1 MRLFVPLT
9 RRLDLSKAKAK
20 ASSQQFDL
28 FGGGGPPRPPGAGW
42 QNIPAGKHG
51 GFRRRKGT
59 GYEYW
64 YPGTGIQGHPHPGE
78 SEAVHAEHAAP
89 EEAARARPEPLVSWR
104 EAPIEVEPPPSPA
117 APAAPPRKVS
127 IVRINPETGK
137 EEPVAPAAPKP
148 SAAPAPPP
156 KAEPKPVNKDSAGNP
171 IDRETRYSVWE
182 RSPSGD
188 WTMDRSYSGAWF
200 LPGSGGEPD
209 LTDPRKKVVPFGH
222 SPILPE
228 PKPAPPQP
236 AAEPLKLEPA
246 PKPAPGRKKAAKPA
260 KEAPEEPGKY
270 ETTGYVFGSRAE
282 LWALRNS
289 GELEKDPAIAYKL
302 TTKKAVL
309 GGEVEASSFAAEREA
324 GTEPAAAFLK
334 FKLMQAI
341 QQRPEDSPEARE
353 KFSAAIFMVQKSL
366 AGARTQDDMRTFVR
380 ELEDQLRGVAPK
392 EELTHAMLVERGWD
406 AIFMDPPEGSRT
418 SRPEE
423 WRTYRQAHYEANSAI
438 LKHYDGHCNIR
449 KIDNDHYV
457 AMGPQVA
464 AVHREMVQTLETLG
478 PRFLAI
484 IGYRVTYPQR
494 RRAAQDSPFSHLW
507 DKDRFRVE
515 HVGHKSEVWQK
526 VWQEESRIRAKTKLH
541 EDYKAF
547 LQTNPS
553 ETERAAAAVAA
564 DPWHWLEPAGAK
576 SAETSATTRT
586 DTAKA
591 GESSATTRTDTEK
604 GEDYHTIL
612 DQARLGESK
621 RVGPLVPGNK
631 GIGSHEMAKS
641 LGLHEVE
648 YGHWVGGEDQSER
661 QWHTESAHAALYDL
675 AHVLGIAPE
684 QIGQRKEGEAKG
696 RLTMAFGSRG
706 SGRFAATY
714 HPAEK
719 VINITKIAGKGS
731 LAHEWGHFLD
741 YMIRH
746 VSAEG
751 SGKPGSTAAAVMGS
765 GMGAAISPKV
775 QAAMSQ
781 VMTTITRA
789 SASSEGRFESHRRI
803 EQRKRD
809 YYDKLR
815 DSRAA
820 RTPGAE
826 TERSAALANEAEE
839 IRLEISGMVKE
850 HNAAVRGGGD
860 FRPPTEFYASA
871 RKMGDYWQRPTE
883 LFARCFEAY
892 VSDRLEEQG
901 RQNTYLVCGAKP
913 MEAHPGYYPSGDHRK
928 NVNLAMDALMEA
940 LRKDDHFRK
949 ALPDWD
955 AWFSAVVSG
964 PRLTVPVG

>member
-9 RRLDLSKAKAK
+9 RRLDLSKAKK
-20 ASSQQFDL
+20 ASQQFDL

-78 SEAVHAEHAAP
+78 SEAVHAEHAA
-89 EEAARARPEPLVSWR
+89 A
-104 EAPIEVEPPPSPA
+104 VE
-117 APAAPPRKVS
+117 PAAPPPVPVAAPRKVT
-127 IVRINPETGK
+127 IVRVNPETGK

-246 PKPAPGRKKAAKPA
+246 PAPTAARKNASKPA

-353 KFSAAIFMVQKSL
+353 KFSAAIFMVQKSI
-366 AGARTQDDMRTFVR
+366 AGARTDDDMRTFVR
-380 ELEDQLRGVAPK
+380 ELEDQLRGVAPR

-406 AIFMDPPEGSRT
+406 AIFMDPPEGTRT

-423 WRTYRQAHYEANSAI
+423 WRTYHQARQEANSAI

-449 KIDNDHYV
+449 KIDDDHYV
-457 AMGPQVA
+457 AMAPQVA

-484 IGYRVTYPQR
+484 IGYKVTYPQR

-526 VWQEESRIRAKTKLH
+526 VWQEESRIRAM
-541 EDYKAF
+541 A
-547 LQTNPS
+547 QN
-553 ETERAAAAVAA
+553 AAEGGTSN
-564 DPWHWLEPAGAK
+564 PWHWLEPDAGATK
-576 SAETSATTRT
+576 P
-586 DTAKA
+586 
-591 GESSATTRTDTEK
+591 ESSATTRTDTEK

-631 GIGSHEMAKS
+631 GIGSHEMEKS
-641 LGLHEVE
+641 LGLNVVE
-648 YGHWVGGEDQSER
+648 YGRWVGGEDQSER

-775 QAAMSQ
+775 QAAMTQ

-789 SASSEGRFESHRRI
+789 SASSEGRIESHRRI

-815 DSRAA
+815 HERWVAAGRAGEA
-820 RTPGAE
+820 PKQDVAPGV
-826 TERSAALANEAEE
+826 SAEE
-839 IRLEISGMVKE
+839 IRLEISGLVKE

-871 RKMGDYWQRPTE
+871 RKMGKYWERPTE

-901 RQNTYLVCGAKP
+901 RQNTYLVRGAKP
-913 MEAHPGYYPSGDHRK
+913 MERHPGYYPSGDHRK
-928 NVNLAMDALMEA
+928 NVNLAMDALMET

-949 ALPDWD
+949 SLPDWD